1 VQKKIIQQDI
11 SPQPLL
17 KDSEIR
23 AGYKYTD
30 LSEVQVVNTFF
41 GRAKVRKIN
50 PSKQKESRWLWGV
63 GVMLVIAGWLLLEW
77 VARPQSSTSA
87 PVVEP
92 VMEIELVPTPALP
105 ANEEPT
111 SASPPAQ
118 PIVPKQVNQSS
129 NVPAKAA
136 ETKPAR
142 SNVVKPAAPRPSQNL
157 SGLPNISA
165 PQATGGEL
173 QNKPSNILTV
183 PPVTPAPASVA
194 PPVVVSPTVGEPQS
208 APLSP

>member
-1 VQKKIIQQDI
+1 MQKKIIQQDI

-77 VARPQSSTSA
+77 SARPQSSTSA
-87 PVVEP
+87 PVAEP
-92 VMEIELVPTPALP
+92 VIEIELVPTPDLP
-105 ANEEPT
+105 AKEEPT
-111 SASPPAQ
+111 SAPPPAQ

-142 SNVVKPAAPRPSQNL
+142 PKGGKPAVPRPPQNIPASQE
-157 SGLPNISA
+157 A
-165 PQATGGEL
+165 PLVKGGEL
-173 QNKPSNILTV
+173 QSKSANILPT
-183 PPVTPAPASVA
+183 PPDAPAPTSVA
-194 PPVVVSPTVGEPQS
+194 PPVVVDQPQS
-208 APLSP
+208 APAAPQP